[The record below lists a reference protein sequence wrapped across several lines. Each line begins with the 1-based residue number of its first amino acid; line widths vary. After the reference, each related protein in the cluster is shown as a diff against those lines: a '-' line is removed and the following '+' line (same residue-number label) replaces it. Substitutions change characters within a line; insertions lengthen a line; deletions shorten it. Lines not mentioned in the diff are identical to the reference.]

1 MAQAKKKPATK
12 VAAKKVATARP
23 AGRKAAEPQYSQS
36 VVAMAAA
43 FAGLCVAFALFAIF
57 GR

>member
-1 MAQAKKKPATK
+1 MAQAKKKPTVKVVTKKAATP
-12 VAAKKVATARP
+12 RP
-23 AGRKAAEPQYSQS
+23 VSRKASEPQYSQS